1 MEKETFD
8 GNDIEVTETETS
20 EQQVSEETEKPH
32 KWRKPLLITLGGI
45 AGTTAAVY
53 IGTAA
58 YFYFHCLPNT
68 EINGKDFSYANRA
81 EIEDYLKEDTK
92 NYVLE
97 IKGRENVKDQIQ
109 GSEIGV
115 EYEAD
120 DAAGKLLRE
129 QNFWLWPVAFDR
141 EQTLEIPVSVSYD
154 KEKLKEKIST
164 LNVVT
169 GEQTQPASSTPF
181 FDGEKFV
188 PGEEGKGTAVDVDTL
203 NEVIGDAVSHLTEEL
218 ELDDTGCYVRPK
230 YTKDSPEVQAACD
243 QMNPYLKAR
252 ITYEMDEPVVV
263 DGTVI
268 SQWVTADENFA
279 VTFHPELVQEW
290 LKQFAEKY
298 DTVGKTRTFTT
309 ADGRSAQVSGGTYG
323 WEIDEESELTALL
336 ANIENGDTVS
346 REPAYVEGKTAISHG
361 ASDWGTTYAEVDL
374 TNQKM
379 WYVRDGQILMS
390 TDIVTGLPTRA
401 RQTPEGVYTILER
414 MRNKTLRGA
423 LKPDGTYEY
432 ETPVDYWMR
441 VTYSGVGFHDATWQ
455 RTFGGDVYTYRGSH
469 GCINMSYS
477 DAGQLYDLI
486 QVGDPVVIENFRE
499 VLKYEVSDIEIIE
512 PSQTD
517 KLLIRQGED
526 MVTLL
531 TCHPYGSNAKRYLVY
546 CKRVN

>member
-230 YTKDSPEVQAACD
+230 YIKDSPEVQAACD

-361 ASDWGTTYAEVDL
+361 ASDWGTT
-374 TNQKM
+374 
-379 WYVRDGQILMS
+379 
-390 TDIVTGLPTRA
+390 
-401 RQTPEGVYTILER
+401 
-414 MRNKTLRGA
+414 
-423 LKPDGTYEY
+423 
-432 ETPVDYWMR
+432 
-441 VTYSGVGFHDATWQ
+441 
-455 RTFGGDVYTYRGSH
+455 
-469 GCINMSYS
+469 
-477 DAGQLYDLI
+477 
-486 QVGDPVVIENFRE
+486 
-499 VLKYEVSDIEIIE
+499 
-512 PSQTD
+512 
-517 KLLIRQGED
+517 
-526 MVTLL
+526 
-531 TCHPYGSNAKRYLVY
+531 
-546 CKRVN
+546 

>member
-486 QVGDPVVIENFRE
+486 QVGVRSTKQSVGIKMLRTVDSHELADKNF
-499 VLKYEVSDIEIIE
+499 
-512 PSQTD
+512 
-517 KLLIRQGED
+517 
-526 MVTLL
+526 
-531 TCHPYGSNAKRYLVY
+531 KRYEIVMRNRS
-546 CKRVN
+546 KRSDKEVERRWTKEN

>member
-1 MEKETFD
+1 MR
-8 GNDIEVTETETS
+8 
-20 EQQVSEETEKPH
+20 QVSCY
-32 KWRKPLLITLGGI
+32 G
-45 AGTTAAVY
+45 
-53 IGTAA
+53 
-58 YFYFHCLPNT
+58 
-68 EINGKDFSYANRA
+68 
-81 EIEDYLKEDTK
+81 
-92 NYVLE
+92 
-97 IKGRENVKDQIQ
+97 
-109 GSEIGV
+109 
-115 EYEAD
+115 
-120 DAAGKLLRE
+120 

-230 YTKDSPEVQAACD
+230 YIKDSPEVQAACD

-486 QVGDPVVIENFRE
+486 QVGDPVVIH
-499 VLKYEVSDIEIIE
+499 Y
-512 PSQTD
+512 
-517 KLLIRQGED
+517 
-526 MVTLL
+526 
-531 TCHPYGSNAKRYLVY
+531 
-546 CKRVN
+546 

>member
-81 EIEDYLKEDTK
+81 EIEGYLKEDTK

-230 YTKDSPEVQAACD
+230 YIKDSPEVQAACD

-486 QVGDPVVIENFRE
+486 QVGVRSTKQSVGIKMLRTVDSHELADKNSKRYEIVMRNR
-499 VLKYEVSDIEIIE
+499 LKR
-512 PSQTD
+512 TD
-517 KLLIRQGED
+517 KEVERRWTKE
-526 MVTLL
+526 
-531 TCHPYGSNAKRYLVY
+531 N
-546 CKRVN
+546 

>member
-1 MEKETFD
+1 MRNASK
-8 GNDIEVTETETS
+8 
-20 EQQVSEETEKPH
+20 H
-32 KWRKPLLITLGGI
+32 TLQ
-45 AGTTAAVY
+45 A
-53 IGTAA
+53 
-58 YFYFHCLPNT
+58 
-68 EINGKDFSYANRA
+68 
-81 EIEDYLKEDTK
+81 
-92 NYVLE
+92 
-97 IKGRENVKDQIQ
+97 
-109 GSEIGV
+109 
-115 EYEAD
+115 
-120 DAAGKLLRE
+120 
-129 QNFWLWPVAFDR
+129 
-141 EQTLEIPVSVSYD
+141 D
-154 KEKLKEKIST
+154 KERHETI
-164 LNVVT
+164 
-169 GEQTQPASSTPF
+169 
-181 FDGEKFV
+181 
-188 PGEEGKGTAVDVDTL
+188 
-203 NEVIGDAVSHLTEEL
+203 
-218 ELDDTGCYVRPK
+218 
-230 YTKDSPEVQAACD
+230 
-243 QMNPYLKAR
+243 
-252 ITYEMDEPVVV
+252 
-263 DGTVI
+263 
-268 SQWVTADENFA
+268 
-279 VTFHPELVQEW
+279 TFHPELVQEW

-486 QVGDPVVIENFRE
+486 QVGDPVVIH
-499 VLKYEVSDIEIIE
+499 Y
-512 PSQTD
+512 
-517 KLLIRQGED
+517 
-526 MVTLL
+526 
-531 TCHPYGSNAKRYLVY
+531 
-546 CKRVN
+546 

>member
-1 MEKETFD
+1 M
-8 GNDIEVTETETS
+8 
-20 EQQVSEETEKPH
+20 
-32 KWRKPLLITLGGI
+32 
-45 AGTTAAVY
+45 
-53 IGTAA
+53 
-58 YFYFHCLPNT
+58 
-68 EINGKDFSYANRA
+68 
-81 EIEDYLKEDTK
+81 
-92 NYVLE
+92 
-97 IKGRENVKDQIQ
+97 
-109 GSEIGV
+109 
-115 EYEAD
+115 
-120 DAAGKLLRE
+120 
-129 QNFWLWPVAFDR
+129 
-141 EQTLEIPVSVSYD
+141 
-154 KEKLKEKIST
+154 
-164 LNVVT
+164 NVVT

-486 QVGDPVVIENFRE
+486 QVGDPVVIH
-499 VLKYEVSDIEIIE
+499 Y
-512 PSQTD
+512 
-517 KLLIRQGED
+517 
-526 MVTLL
+526 
-531 TCHPYGSNAKRYLVY
+531 
-546 CKRVN
+546 

>member
-1 MEKETFD
+1 ML
-8 GNDIEVTETETS
+8 NM
-20 EQQVSEETEKPH
+20 
-32 KWRKPLLITLGGI
+32 R
-45 AGTTAAVY
+45 
-53 IGTAA
+53 
-58 YFYFHCLPNT
+58 
-68 EINGKDFSYANRA
+68 
-81 EIEDYLKEDTK
+81 
-92 NYVLE
+92 
-97 IKGRENVKDQIQ
+97 
-109 GSEIGV
+109 
-115 EYEAD
+115 AD

-141 EQTLEIPVSVSYD
+141 EQTLEIPVSASYD

-230 YTKDSPEVQAACD
+230 YIKDSPEVQAACD

-390 TDIVTGLPTRA
+390 TDVVTGLPTRA
-401 RQTPEGVYTILER
+401 RQTRKVFIR
-414 MRNKTLRGA
+414 F
-423 LKPDGTYEY
+423 LKG
-432 ETPVDYWMR
+432 
-441 VTYSGVGFHDATWQ
+441 
-455 RTFGGDVYTYRGSH
+455 
-469 GCINMSYS
+469 
-477 DAGQLYDLI
+477 
-486 QVGDPVVIENFRE
+486 
-499 VLKYEVSDIEIIE
+499 
-512 PSQTD
+512 
-517 KLLIRQGED
+517 
-526 MVTLL
+526 
-531 TCHPYGSNAKRYLVY
+531 
-546 CKRVN
+546 

>member
-1 MEKETFD
+1 MKTIFVFL
-8 GNDIEVTETETS
+8 ITHF
-20 EQQVSEETEKPH
+20 EETEALGTVDVLRRAGLNVKTVSLTGESVVVGSHGIPVTAD
-32 KWRKPLLITLGGI
+32 LLFEEVKLDDAELLVLPG
-45 AGTTAAVY
+45 GTTAFNDHEGVKKLFRD
-53 IGTAA
+53 
-58 YFYFHCLPNT
+58 FY
-68 EINGKDFSYANRA
+68 
-81 EIEDYLKEDTK
+81 
-92 NYVLE
+92 
-97 IKGRENVKDQIQ
+97 
-109 GSEIGV
+109 
-115 EYEAD
+115 
-120 DAAGKLLRE
+120 
-129 QNFWLWPVAFDR
+129 
-141 EQTLEIPVSVSYD
+141 
-154 KEKLKEKIST
+154 
-164 LNVVT
+164 
-169 GEQTQPASSTPF
+169 
-181 FDGEKFV
+181 
-188 PGEEGKGTAVDVDTL
+188 
-203 NEVIGDAVSHLTEEL
+203 
-218 ELDDTGCYVRPK
+218 DTGNKVAAICASPMVLGGLGILQGRKATCYPGFEK
-230 YTKDSPEVQAACD
+230 YLTGAELHV
-243 QMNPYLKAR
+243 
-252 ITYEMDEPVVV
+252 DEPVVV

-390 TDIVTGLPTRA
+390 TDVVTGLPTRA

-486 QVGDPVVIENFRE
+486 QVGDPVVIH
-499 VLKYEVSDIEIIE
+499 Y
-512 PSQTD
+512 
-517 KLLIRQGED
+517 
-526 MVTLL
+526 
-531 TCHPYGSNAKRYLVY
+531 
-546 CKRVN
+546 

>member
-230 YTKDSPEVQAACD
+230 YIKDSPEVQAACD

-390 TDIVTGLPTRA
+390 TDVVTGLPTRA

-477 DAGQLYDLI
+477 
-486 QVGDPVVIENFRE
+486 VGIKMLRTVDSHELADKNSKRYEIVMRNR
-499 VLKYEVSDIEIIE
+499 LKR
-512 PSQTD
+512 TD
-517 KLLIRQGED
+517 KEVERRWTKE
-526 MVTLL
+526 
-531 TCHPYGSNAKRYLVY
+531 N
-546 CKRVN
+546 

>member
-230 YTKDSPEVQAACD
+230 YIKDSPEVQAACD

-441 VTYSGVGFHDATWQ
+441 VTYSGVGFHDASWQ

-486 QVGDPVVIENFRE
+486 QVGDPVVIH
-499 VLKYEVSDIEIIE
+499 Y
-512 PSQTD
+512 
-517 KLLIRQGED
+517 
-526 MVTLL
+526 
-531 TCHPYGSNAKRYLVY
+531 
-546 CKRVN
+546 